1 MATKTAKG
9 RITGL
14 LALTCEGAV
23 ALNVGDPTMVSAAYT
38 VVLCDGSKPCLGTVT
53 VANVKR
59 GTDGQYPVANA
70 GGDVTVD
77 ALGLYVR
84 AVTAGGIIGA
94 GVSVG
99 YGAGG
104 TLVVAGAGVSTVGI
118 ALMPAAAAGV
128 LIDVLFK

>member
-1 MATKTAKG
+1 LATKTAKG
-9 RITGL
+9 KITGL

-23 ALNVGDPTMVSAAYT
+23 ALNVGDPVMVSAAYT
-38 VVLCDGSKPCLGTVT
+38 VILCDGTKPCLGNVS

-59 GTDGQYPVANA
+59 GTDGQYPVVNP
-70 GGDVTVD
+70 GGDVTVE

-84 AVTAGGIIGA
+84 TVSSGGIIGA
-94 GVSVG
+94 GAQVG

-104 TLVVAGAGVSTVGI
+104 ILVVAGAGVSTVGI
-118 ALMPAAAAGV
+118 ALMPATAAGQ